1 VAAEK
6 ALRTFRAVL
15 AYDGTRHHGWQWQKN
30 APTVQG
36 ALEEALLKIVR
47 RRVSVVAAGRTDAG
61 VHARGQVVSFILP
74 PSARLGAGA
83 LQKALNAIL
92 PRSIRVKGLSPA
104 PKDFHA
110 RRDAKRKRYAY
121 RIYDGPVMPPLE
133 RLYALHSP
141 VRLDCATMREA
152 LRRLVGKHDFA
163 AFRAAGSPTKTS
175 VRTLY
180 RASLARRGCRI
191 TMRFEADGFLRHMVR
206 NIVGTLLMAGRGELA
221 PKYMTEILRSRDR
234 GRAGPTAPPE
244 GLVLEKVMFE

>member
-1 VAAEK
+1 MAAEK
-6 ALRTFRAVL
+6 GKTFRAVL
-15 AYDGTRHHGWQWQKN
+15 AYDGTSHHGWQRQKDT
-30 APTVQG
+30 PTIQG
-36 ALEEALLKIVR
+36 AFEDALFEITR
-47 RRVSVVAAGRTDAG
+47 RHVAVVAAGRTDAG
-61 VHARGQVVSFILP
+61 VHARGQAVSFALP
-74 PSARLGAGA
+74 HARLGAGA
-83 LQKALNAIL
+83 LQRALNALL
-92 PRSIRVKGLSPA
+92 PPSIRVKCLSPA
-104 PKDFHA
+104 PKNFHA

-141 VRLDCATMREA
+141 GRIDCATMREA

-163 AFRAAGSPTKTS
+163 AFRAAGSSTKTS

-180 RASLARRGCRI
+180 RASLTRRGHRI

-221 PKYMTEILRSRDR
+221 PEDMTEILRSKDR

-244 GLVLEKVMFE
+244 GLVLEKVTFE